1 MTTPFSLVKDINGF
15 NGFGLQ
21 FSTDK
26 YSAALVQDTDTTL
39 AVPKAG
45 PMGSCS
51 STGTNKYLAIF
62 EYEPGSTVFVANN
75 QTAAIPAG
83 ASFASTTSELNPA
96 ARYVTAGDTLHFY
109 TPNTT
114 AYVVVVFYALF

>member
-1 MTTPFSLVKDINGF
+1 MTTPFSLVRDINGY

-26 YSAALVQDTDTTL
+26 YSANLDQNTDTQI

-62 EYEPGSTVFVANN
+62 EYQPGTSVFVANN
-75 QTAAIPAG
+75 EAAEVAAA
-83 ASFASTTSELNPA
+83 ASFALTTSELNPA
-96 ARYVTAGDTLHFY
+96 ARYVTAGDVLHFI
-109 TPNTT
+109 TPDTN